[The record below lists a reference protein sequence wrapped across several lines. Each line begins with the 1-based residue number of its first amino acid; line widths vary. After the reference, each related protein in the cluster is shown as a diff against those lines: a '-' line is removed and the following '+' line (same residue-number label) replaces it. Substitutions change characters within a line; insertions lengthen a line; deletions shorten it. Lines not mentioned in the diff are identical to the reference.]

1 VNMNTTAP
9 DTPKGD
15 ILVVGESL
23 DDLRPLMFVL
33 AEAGY
38 QVRSASSGPMAL
50 TAVGTRPPDLILL
63 GINLPGMNGYQLCE
77 RLKADEQ
84 TRDIPVIFVGTP
96 DEIGDGVKV
105 FGAGGADCAVRPL
118 RFEAVLARVATHLAL
133 RDLQRQL
140 RTAGAE
146 RIRHLGQ
153 VQACNDELEAFA
165 YVVTHDLKNPL
176 SAIVG
181 FSTMLED
188 RYALLSEQ
196 RVTRALA
203 SIERSARRMDR
214 LIEDLQLLARVRR
227 AETVELEPLD
237 MARIVAEAQAR
248 LAELIQKR
256 QAEVVIPD
264 DWPAALG
271 RSAWVGE
278 VWVNY
283 LSHAIKYGSQP
294 PRVELGADPPG
305 DLPMIRFWGRDNGPG
320 FVPEEQALLFTP
332 FERLHEVRVAGH
344 GLGLPIVRRI
354 VEKLGGEVGV
364 ESEPGHGS
372 LFFFTLPVAPQA

>member
-1 VNMNTTAP
+1 MNTTTP
-9 DTPKGD
+9 DERQGD
-15 ILVVGESL
+15 ILIVGESPAN
-23 DDLRPLMFVL
+23 LRPLMSVL
-33 AEAGY
+33 AERGY
-38 QVRSASSGPMAL
+38 RVRSASGGSVAL
-50 TAVGTRPPDLILL
+50 TVVGATPPDLILL
-63 GINLPGMNGYQLCE
+63 DINMPAMNGCQVCE

-96 DEIGDGVKV
+96 DEIGDRVRAFGV
-105 FGAGGADCAVRPL
+105 GGADYVTRPFRL
-118 RFEAVLARVATHLAL
+118 EEVLARVETHLAL

-140 RTAGAE
+140 RVADAE

-153 VQACNDELEAFA
+153 VQACNEELDAFA
-165 YVVTHDLKNPL
+165 YIVAHDLKNPL

-188 RYALLSEQ
+188 RYARLSAE

-227 AETVELEPLD
+227 VETVELEPLD

-248 LAELIQKR
+248 LADLIQER
-256 QAEVVIPD
+256 QAEVVMPD

-271 RSAWVGE
+271 RSPWVGE

-283 LSHAIKYGSQP
+283 LSNAIKYGGQP

-305 DLPMIRFWGRDNGPG
+305 DGPMIRFWGCDNGPG
-320 FVPEEQALLFTP
+320 FAPEEQALLFTP
-332 FERLHEVRVAGH
+332 FERLHEVRIAGH
-344 GLGLPIVRRI
+344 GLGLSIIRRI